1 MAARTVAVLSERQR
15 SHFRNRLVW
24 ATIGGEGIDG
34 YVLGTIGAAMSLIRA
49 DLGLN
54 TWQEGLLGAG
64 ALIGIFFGSPL
75 FGRLTDRFG
84 RKPMFTLDILVF
96 VIGSLLQ
103 MFAQN
108 WETLFAVRVLMGMA
122 IGGEYS
128 VGGPLLGEFS
138 PSAHRGRTMGNMM
151 TAWYVGYL
159 AGWVL
164 GWAFED
170 TAPGNWRWVLG
181 SSFVPAFLV
190 MLLRIGTPESPYWLA
205 EVGRRAEAE
214 EIVRKYGV
222 ELVFGAP
229 EAGRRTTRAGFREL
243 LRPKYRRATIFCCA
257 FYPALVAPY
266 FAIGTFAPQVLAALG
281 LDAPL
286 ATTLATNGI
295 AVAGVVAGTL
305 VVDRIGRRALLIPQ
319 FWITAGA
326 FLLLAAWHDAPIAV
340 VIGLFSIFSF
350 LNPMA
355 SPLCAIYPAEV
366 FPTRVRTT
374 GTGVAS
380 AASRIGAALGTYLV
394 PSALTGIGVGWTMF
408 IGALVLFVGGV
419 VSQLMAPETTGL
431 ELDKAARPSDSD
443 ELPVT
448 TG

>member
-1 MAARTVAVLSERQR
+1 VTVLSEWQR
-15 SHFRNRLVW
+15 ARFRTRLVW

-34 YVLGTIGAAMSLIRA
+34 YVLGTIGAAMPLIST
-49 DLGLN
+49 DLGLDA
-54 TWQEGLLGAG
+54 WQEGLLGAG

-96 VIGSLLQ
+96 VVGSLLQ
-103 MFAQN
+103 TIAPN
-108 WETLFAVRVLMGMA
+108 WEVLFLVRLLMGVA

-164 GWAFED
+164 GWALED

-181 SSFVPAFLV
+181 SSFVPAFVV

-214 EIVRKYGV
+214 EVVRKYGV
-222 ELVFGAP
+222 ELVLGDPVPVPA
-229 EAGRRTTRAGFREL
+229 RAGFREL
-243 LRPKYRRATIFCCA
+243 LKPEYRRATIFCCT

-286 ATTLATNGI
+286 ATTLVTNGI

-305 VVDRIGRRALLIPQ
+305 IVDRIGRRALLIPQ
-319 FWITAGA
+319 FWITAAA
-326 FLLLAAWHDAPIAV
+326 FLVLAAWHDAPIAV
-340 VIGLFSIFSF
+340 VIGMFSIFSF

-366 FPTRVRTT
+366 FATRVRTT

-380 AASRIGAALGTYLV
+380 AASRTGAALGTYLV
-394 PSALTGIGVGWTMF
+394 PSALTRIGVGWTMF
-408 IGALVLFVGGV
+408 IGAVVLAVGGV
-419 VSQLMAPETTGL
+419 VSQVMAPETTGL
-431 ELDKAARPSDSD
+431 ELDEAARLNESD

>member
-1 MAARTVAVLSERQR
+1 MAARTVSSDDRRR
-15 SHFRNRLVW
+15 SHFLTRLVW
-24 ATIGGEGIDG
+24 ATIGGEFIDG
-34 YVLGTIGAAMSLIRA
+34 YVLGSIGAAMNLIRA
-49 DLGLN
+49 DLRLSS
-54 TWQEGLLGAG
+54 WQEGLLGAA

-84 RKPMFTLDILVF
+84 RKPMFTVDILVF
-96 VIGSLLQ
+96 VVGSVLQ
-103 MFAQN
+103 TVAHD
-108 WETLFAVRVLMGMA
+108 WETLFLVRVLMGIA

-138 PSAHRGRTMGNMM
+138 PRAHRGRTMGNMM

-164 GWAFED
+164 GWAFEGS
-170 TAPGNWRWVLG
+170 APSDWRWVLG
-181 SSFVPAFLV
+181 SSLVPAVVV
-190 MLLRIGTPESPYWLA
+190 MVLRIGTPESPYWLA

-214 EIVRKYGV
+214 EIVRRYGM
-222 ELVFGAP
+222 ELDLGDAP
-229 EAGRRTTRAGFREL
+229 TEPTRAGFREL
-243 LRPKYRRATIFCCA
+243 LRPEYRRATIFTCV

-266 FAIGTFAPQVLAALG
+266 FAIGTFAPQVLAALR

-286 ATTLATNGI
+286 AITLATNGI
-295 AVAGVVAGTL
+295 AVAGVVFGTL
-305 VVDRIGRRALLIPQ
+305 IVDRIGRRALLIPQ
-319 FWITAGA
+319 FWITAAA
-326 FLLLAAWHDAPIAV
+326 FLVLAVWHGAPIAV
-340 VIGLFSIFSF
+340 VIGMFSIFSF

-366 FPTRVRTT
+366 FPTQVRTT

-380 AASRIGAALGTYLV
+380 AVSRIGAAVGTYLV

-408 IGALVLFVGGV
+408 IGALVLLFGAVA
-419 VSQLMAPETTGL
+419 SQLLAPETTGL
-431 ELDKAARPSDSD
+431 ELNKAARPDKPG

-448 TG
+448 TV

>member
-1 MAARTVAVLSERQR
+1 VVTRTVLNQRQR
-15 SHFRNRLVW
+15 SQFLTRLVW

-34 YVLGTIGAAMSLIRA
+34 YVLGTIGAAMSLIKA
-49 DLGLN
+49 DLRLSS
-54 TWQEGLLGAG
+54 WQEGLLGAA
-64 ALIGIFFGSPL
+64 ALIGIFLGSPF

-84 RKPMFTLDILVF
+84 RKPMFTVDILVF
-96 VIGSLLQ
+96 VVGSLLQ
-103 MFAQN
+103 MVACN
-108 WETLFAVRVLMGMA
+108 WETLFLVRLLMGVA

-164 GWAFED
+164 GYAFED
-170 TAPGNWRWVLG
+170 TDPSNWRWVLG
-181 SSFVPAFLV
+181 SSFVPAVVV

-222 ELVFGAP
+222 EMDLGDPSSEPA
-229 EAGRRTTRAGFREL
+229 RAGFREL
-243 LRPKYRRATIFCCA
+243 KRPEYRRATVFTCL
-257 FYPALVAPY
+257 FWSTLVAPY

-286 ATTLATNGI
+286 AITLATNGI
-295 AVAGVVAGTL
+295 AVAGVVVGTL
-305 VVDRIGRRALLIPQ
+305 IVDRIGRRALLIPQ
-319 FWITAGA
+319 FWITSAA
-326 FLLLAAWHDAPIAV
+326 FLVLAAWHDAPIAV
-340 VIGLFSIFSF
+340 VVGMFSIFSF

-366 FPTRVRTT
+366 FPTQVRTT

-380 AASRIGAALGTYLV
+380 AASRIGAATGTYLV

-408 IGALVLFVGGV
+408 IGALVLLAGAVA
-419 VSQLMAPETTGL
+419 SQLMAPETTGL
-431 ELDKAARPSDSD
+431 ELNKAARQDKPD

>member
-1 MAARTVAVLSERQR
+1 MAARTVLNERQR
-15 SHFRNRLVW
+15 SHFLNRLVW
-24 ATIGGEGIDG
+24 ATIGGEFIDG
-34 YVLGTIGAAMSLIRA
+34 YVLGAIGAAMSLIKA
-49 DLGLN
+49 DLGLSS
-54 TWQEGLLGAG
+54 WQEGLLGAA

-84 RKPMFTLDILVF
+84 RKPMFTVDIFVF
-96 VIGSLLQ
+96 VVGSVLQ
-103 MFAQN
+103 MVAHD
-108 WETLFAVRVLMGMA
+108 WETLFLVRLLMGIA

-128 VGGPLLGEFS
+128 VGGPLLSEFS

-170 TAPGNWRWVLG
+170 TSPANWRWVLG
-181 SSFVPAFLV
+181 SSVVPAIVV
-190 MLLRIGTPESPYWLA
+190 MVLRMGTPESPYWLA

-214 EIVRKYGV
+214 EVVCKYGV
-222 ELVFGAP
+222 EFDLGEP
-229 EAGRRTTRAGFREL
+229 SGEPTRVGFREL
-243 LRPKYRRATIFCCA
+243 LRPEYRRAVTFTCV

-295 AVAGVVAGTL
+295 AVVGVVAGTL
-305 VVDRIGRRALLIPQ
+305 IVDRIGRRALLIPQ
-319 FWITAGA
+319 FWITSAA
-326 FLLLAAWHDAPIAV
+326 FLVLAVWHNAPIAV
-340 VIGLFSIFSF
+340 VIGMFSIFSF

-380 AASRIGAALGTYLV
+380 AASRIGAAVGTYLV

-408 IGALVLFVGGV
+408 IGAVVLLFGAVS
-419 VSQLMAPETTGL
+419 SQLLAPETTGL
-431 ELDKAARPSDSD
+431 ELNKAARPDKPG